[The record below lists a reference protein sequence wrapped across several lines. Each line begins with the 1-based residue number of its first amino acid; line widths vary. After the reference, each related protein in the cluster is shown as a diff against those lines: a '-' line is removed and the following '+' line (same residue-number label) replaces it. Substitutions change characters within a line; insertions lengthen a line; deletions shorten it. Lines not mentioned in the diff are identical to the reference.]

1 MVSVL
6 AHEEI
11 VQVNS
16 GRAVTPPIL
25 KGKPEGRH
33 VLWHIA
39 DPVDDRMNG
48 SSVTGEDS
56 EGVAPACS
64 RIIALV
70 ERGRRRLFAEAARRP
85 PLRFGPSKRQKGGV
99 KTILRIWATPSAAP
113 QRWNGRQAANS
124 SRRSEDQLGG
134 QSQFARAAYD
144 RRSCRLEWRQQF
156 VIDVEHATFGA
167 AIARDYVPAAAVAVL
182 GDRLTLGLKRLGGST
197 PRRSFDKGTSAD
209 KART

>member
-134 QSQFARAAYD
+134 QSQFARAAYV
-144 RRSCRLEWRQQF
+144 SSSTLSTQRLARPLHVTMYPPLPSQSSAIGSLWAQ
-156 VIDVEHATFGA
+156 A
-167 AIARDYVPAAAVAVL
+167 AR
-182 GDRLTLGLKRLGGST
+182 GQH
-197 PRRSFDKGTSAD
+197 SASVV
-209 KART
+209 